1 MTAQRDAD
9 LARLHVLVPLRSLS
23 GGKARLGGAIDAEER
38 ETLLR
43 GLLRQTLSVLHD
55 WYPSA
60 TVHLVSADASVL
72 AEATTSRVPPSGIPE
87 AQRAAVR
94 PLLQTGEGLNEALV
108 MARDDALASGATATL
123 ILPAD
128 LPYLSV
134 GALDRMLD
142 AADAA
147 IAAGSGR
154 PIVVISPADARRGTN
169 ALLLSPPDVIE
180 PCFGPSSLEAH
191 LRAAARVDAST
202 QVVEDA
208 ELGFDLDTPDDLE
221 RLEPA
226 LLEALTRLGEDA
238 VGAASR

>member
-1 MTAQRDAD
+1 MTPQRDAD

-23 GGKARLGGAIDAEER
+23 GGKVRLGGAIDAEER

-43 GLLRQTLSVLHD
+43 GLLRQTLSILHD
-55 WYPSA
+55 WKPSA
-60 TVHLVSADASVL
+60 TVHLVSSDPGLLADVSTGG
-72 AEATTSRVPPSGIPE
+72 TTGT
-87 AQRAAVR
+87 QRNPIR
-94 PLLQTGEGLNEALV
+94 PILQLGEGLNEALIL
-108 MARDDALASGATATL
+108 ARDDALASGATATL

-134 GALDRMLD
+134 GALHRMLD

-191 LRAAARVDAST
+191 LRAAASVDAST

-221 RLEPA
+221 RLEPT
-226 LLEALTRLGEDA
+226 LMEALTRLGEGA
-238 VGAASR
+238 VRAASQ

>member
-1 MTAQRDAD
+1 MTPQRNAD

-43 GLLRQTLSVLHD
+43 GLLRQTISILHD

-60 TVHLVSADASVL
+60 TVHLVSADPGVL
-72 AEATTSRVPPSGIPE
+72 VEVTAGGTRGP
-87 AQRAAVR
+87 QRSTIR
-94 PLLQTGEGLNEALV
+94 PILQLGEGLNEALAL
-108 MARDDALASGATATL
+108 ARDDALASGATATL

-134 GALDRMLD
+134 GALQRMLD

-180 PCFGPSSLEAH
+180 PCFGPASLEAH
-191 LRAAARVDAST
+191 LRAAASVDAST

-226 LLEALTRLGEDA
+226 LMEALTRLGQDA
-238 VGAASR
+238 VGAASQ